1 MMGFLL
7 FLLFLSSKYKD
18 FEMGTASATA
28 IDNFTAPFP
37 FLAPKLSPAII
48 EINNLIHNPK
58 KKKKAKRAKSQLSIK
73 ENNNLEKAHG
83 LQRDDWVE
91 TVERVLKRETVLFE

>member
-37 FLAPKLSPAII
+37 FLAPNLSPAII
-48 EINNLIHNPK
+48 ETNNLIHNPK
-58 KKKKAKRAKSQLSIK
+58 KKKRK
-73 ENNNLEKAHG
+73 ERNLN
-83 LQRDDWVE
+83 
-91 TVERVLKRETVLFE
+91 